1 MKAIFI
7 ACNQAHYERL
17 IEEMTHTNLR
27 GFTSW
32 RGITG
37 RGSDKGDPH
46 YGNPAWPTL
55 NDAILTFVEDDKV
68 ARFLEFLRKL
78 DEKTPELGIRAF
90 VWKIEEM
97 M

>member
-17 IEEMTHTNLR
+17 VEEMTHTNLR

-37 RGSDKGDPH
+37 RGSHKGDAH
-46 YGNPAWPTL
+46 YGNTAWPTL

-68 ARFLEFLRKL
+68 DPFLAFIRKM
-78 DEKTPELGIRAF
+78 DEKSPALGIRAF
-90 VWKIEEM
+90 VWNIEKTV
-97 M
+97 